1 MDAGLLVL
9 RAVVGLLVAGHGVQK
24 VSFHLGGHGL
34 AGGTE
39 EFRHDGFRGGRL
51 TAVVAGASQI
61 GAGLFLA
68 AGLLTPLA
76 AMAAMGVMTV
86 AATVKWRKGLWVQND
101 GYEYPLVLVVVSA
114 ALALTGPGRWSVDHQ
129 LGLGSWP
136 LWVVLPAI
144 AAGPVSGLLTRAV
157 LHRSAATGAAA
168 GSEAV
173 SGPGAAGGV
182 AGQPEGARDA
192 RAAE

>member
-9 RAVVGLLVAGHGVQK
+9 RLVAGLLIAGHGVQK
-24 VSFHLGGHGL
+24 VSFRLGGHGL

-51 TAVVAGASQI
+51 TAVVAGGSQI

-86 AATVKWRKGLWVQND
+86 AGTVKRPKGLWVQND

-114 ALALTGPGRWSVDHQ
+114 ALALTGPGRWSLDDA
-129 LGLGSWP
+129 LGVTPWP
-136 LWVVLPAI
+136 LWVALAVI
-144 AAGPVSGLLTRAV
+144 VIGPVSGLLTRLV
-157 LHRSAATGAAA
+157 LHREPAA
-168 GSEAV
+168 SERKPHAQT
-173 SGPGAAGGV
+173 A
-182 AGQPEGARDA
+182 D
-192 RAAE
+192 

>member
-9 RAVVGLLVAGHGVQK
+9 RLLAGLLIAGHGVQK
-24 VSFHLGGHGL
+24 VSFRLGGNGL

-51 TAVVAGASQI
+51 TAVVAGGSQI

-86 AATVKWRKGLWVQND
+86 AGTVKWRKGLWVQND
-101 GYEYPLVLVVVSA
+101 GYEYPLVLVVISVS
-114 ALALTGPGRWSVDHQ
+114 LALTGPGRWSVDHA
-129 LGLGSWP
+129 LGLTPWP
-136 LWVVLPAI
+136 LWLVLAVI
-144 AAGPVSGLLTRAV
+144 VLGPTSGLLTRAV
-157 LHRSAATGAAA
+157 LHRTPTA
-168 GSEAV
+168 
-173 SGPGAAGGV
+173 
-182 AGQPEGARDA
+182 PEGAP
-192 RAAE
+192 RAQAAD

>member
-9 RAVVGLLVAGHGVQK
+9 RLVAGLLVAGHGVQK
-24 VSFHLGGHGL
+24 VSYRLGGHGL

-86 AATVKWRKGLWVQND
+86 AGTVKWPKGLWVQND
-101 GYEYPLVLVVVSA
+101 GYEYPMVLVVVSA
-114 ALALTGPGRWSVDHQ
+114 ALSLTGPGRWSLDHV
-129 LGLGSWP
+129 LGITPWPQWIVLAAIVLG
-136 LWVVLPAI
+136 PA
-144 AAGPVSGLLTRAV
+144 SGLLTRLV
-157 LHRSAATGAAA
+157 LHRVPTASERTPHAQAA
-168 GSEAV
+168 
-173 SGPGAAGGV
+173 
-182 AGQPEGARDA
+182 D
-192 RAAE
+192 

>member
-1 MDAGLLVL
+1 M
-9 RAVVGLLVAGHGVQK
+9 
-24 VSFHLGGHGL
+24 SFRLGGHGL

-61 GAGLFLA
+61 GAGLFLT

-86 AATVKWRKGLWVQND
+86 AGTVKWPKGLWVQND

-114 ALALTGPGRWSVDHQ
+114 ALALTGPGRWSVDHA
-129 LGLGSWP
+129 LGITPWP
-136 LWVVLPAI
+136 VWVVLAAI
-144 AAGPVSGLLTRAV
+144 VAGPVSGLLTRLV
-157 LHRSAATGAAA
+157 LHRTPSAA
-168 GSEAV
+168 
-173 SGPGAAGGV
+173 
-182 AGQPEGARDA
+182 EGEPRARLAD
-192 RAAE
+192 